1 MDAELVADV
10 GAELGE
16 GATLFPDGSLWWVDL
31 LAGRTYRWHDGVNE
45 VGPVFPHEVA
55 KVLPGVDHPVLIGRE
70 YVQSLGPDRQRIAD
84 IGSSVSHLRGS
95 DASVLPD
102 GSLVFGV
109 VDLDLSPGRGSLR
122 WLRGGEV
129 TTIVDEAT
137 IPNGIAVMPDSRTV
151 VWTDSPTNR
160 LDLFDIDEC
169 EGLVN
174 RRLFAQIPAELGI
187 PDGLCVDTEG
197 GVWVAMWGGGTVI
210 RVTGE
215 GAIDA
220 KLEIG
225 VPHVTSCAFDADDAL
240 LVTTASVAL
249 KPEDR
254 YRYPGAGGLFRVDRT
269 VHGFRGAKTFVASS
283 PGAA

>member
-1 MDAELVADV
+1 MNAELVADI

-31 LAGRTYRWHDGVNE
+31 LEGRTYRWHDGVNE
-45 VGPVFPHEVA
+45 EGPTFPHEVA

-70 YVQSLGPDRQRIAD
+70 YVQSLGPDREHLAPVA
-84 IGSSVSHLRGS
+84 SPSSHLRGS
-95 DASVLPD
+95 DAAVLPD

-137 IPNGIAVMPDSRTV
+137 IPNGIAVMPDGGTV

-160 LDLFDIDEC
+160 LDLFDIDERQ
-169 EGLVN
+169 GLVN
-174 RRLFAQIPAELGI
+174 RRLFAHIPAELGV
-187 PDGLCVDTEG
+187 PDGLCIDTEG
-197 GVWVAMWGGGTVI
+197 GVWVAMWGGGAVI
-210 RVTGE
+210 RVTGD
-215 GAIDA
+215 GQIDA

-240 LVTTASVAL
+240 IVTTASVAL
-249 KPEDR
+249 SAQER
-254 YRYPGAGGLFRVDRT
+254 YRYPGAGGLFRVDPS
-269 VHGFRGAKTFVASS
+269 VHGSQGARTFVASIL
-283 PGAA
+283 